1 MRDLFRAPLYCR
13 LIELTENIYVS
24 DEYIDKNPT
33 LHEED
38 SAWKIGRILPFVTLL
53 FEKHLHKK
61 QVNLLDVG
69 GGAGLILNAVATHIK
84 KIEATHVNTYA
95 LDLSSGMLKVQRK
108 HNPDL
113 NFLNEDIRKTSLRH
127 KSIDLALMIDVLEHV
142 PEPEFALLELRR
154 IANYV
159 IFKVPMEGSLTSR
172 AWNFFD
178 HGKHRKELIENLGHV
193 NLYSLPRLLDQ
204 IETCLGHVLVFNFTN
219 EFEYTLLNKK
229 LDFKDKA
236 RAILGNTTSKVNSK
250 LCSLVFGGFIILL
263 VQCYPEV
270 FDETNKLSQS

>member
-1 MRDLFRAPLYCR
+1 M
-13 LIELTENIYVS
+13 IELTENIYVS
-24 DEYIDKNPT
+24 GEYIDKNPT

-38 SAWKIGRILPFVTLL
+38 SAWKIEKIRPFVTLL
-53 FEKHLHKK
+53 FEKHLHKE

-69 GGAGLILNAVATHIK
+69 GGAGLILNAVATHIR
-84 KIEATHVNTYA
+84 KIEATYLNKYA
-95 LDLSSGMLKVQRK
+95 LDLSSGMLKVQRT

-113 NFLNEDIRKTSLRH
+113 NVLNGDIRKTSLRP

-142 PEPEFALLELRR
+142 PGPEFALLELRR

-172 AWNFFD
+172 AWNLFD
-178 HGKHRKELIENLGHV
+178 HGKHRKGNIGNLGHV
-193 NLYSLPRLLDQ
+193 NFYSLPRLLDQ
-204 IETCLGHVLVFNFTN
+204 IETCLGHVLVFNFTD
-219 EFEYTLLNKK
+219 EFEHILLNEK
-229 LDFKDKA
+229 LNFKAKA

-270 FDETNKLSQS
+270 FDGARATLTSKRVKI